1 MEHVKERIDY
11 LTALKEEVRIN
22 EIICNKIQKIISLCE
37 EDLETVIENNNKMV
51 QAKITLI
58 IG

>member
-11 LTALKEEVRIN
+11 LTALKEEVQIN